1 MCVCEGGAGGAL
13 VFNGLPSKIR
23 HFRFQS
29 FIQCQCLVGFNVIS
43 VEERDPEFS
52 PKISPL
58 APFNIRSLLSFL
70 FVCFLVFFV
79 VVLFLFVWLLLL
91 LFFFAVENI
100 LF

>member
-1 MCVCEGGAGGAL
+1 MCWGVGAL

-29 FIQCQCLVGFNVIS
+29 FIQCQGLVGFNVIS
-43 VEERDPEFS
+43 VEEGDPEFS

-70 FVCFLVFFV
+70 FVRFLGFFFVV

-91 LFFFAVENI
+91 FFFCC
-100 LF
+100 